1 MQAGAALSYIRF
13 EMRVWLLLLCA
24 CSRQQEPTGTSN
36 SASQPQPSASV
47 AADAP
52 KEVAWDAPS
61 SWTAGANTS
70 AIRKATYR
78 IPAAGGDP
86 DDTQLTVTTAGGTV
100 DANIERWK
108 GQFKYPDLKRSNMDA
123 HGVKITFAEVR
134 GTYLEGT
141 DPKAGRVLLGAIA
154 ETSPDLT
161 FFKMVG
167 PEKTVDAAKTDF
179 FHLVQ
184 SIHPK

>member
-1 MQAGAALSYIRF
+1 
-13 EMRVWLLLLCA
+13 MRWLLVFLCA
-24 CSRQQEPTGTSN
+24 CSRQQEPTGGSTQGQ
-36 SASQPQPSASV
+36 QPDPSAS
-47 AADAP
+47 AAASAP
-52 KEVAWDAPS
+52 KEIAWDAPA
-61 SWTAGANTS
+61 SWTAGTNTS

-78 IPAAGGDP
+78 IPAAGGDS

-108 GQFKYPDLKRSNMDA
+108 GQFKYPDLKRSNMEA
-123 HGVKITFAEVR
+123 HGVKITFVEIR

-141 DPKAGRVLLGAIA
+141 DPKTGRVLLGAIA
-154 ETSPDLT
+154 ETQPDLT

-179 FHLVQ
+179 FHLAD